1 MPLRP
6 RSSVELLDDGV
17 RLVRRDV
24 VPVVVAAALASV
36 PGSIGLAY
44 LTRDDLTGLGEIV
57 DPEVEAGGSDG
68 VEQWQAIGLQVAAGS
83 LSLLVVAAVVAHLT
97 ATRRADPTAPVS
109 WWPLARRAPTLLAAW
124 VLVHLVQL
132 LGVLTLGVITVAA
145 LVWFVPVTP
154 IVVIEGVGPVAALR
168 RAHALTRRRWWSVAG
183 HVLLVALLTVVLGTA
198 IATVPDELS
207 LAFLGEGAWIG
218 SAAGAVLAGIVTTS
232 VVAGATVALYLD
244 LCVRREGLDLAD
256 RLASAT
262 REIAA

>member
-109 WWPLARRAPTLLAAW
+109 
-124 VLVHLVQL
+124 
-132 LGVLTLGVITVAA
+132 
-145 LVWFVPVTP
+145 
-154 IVVIEGVGPVAALR
+154 
-168 RAHALTRRRWWSVAG
+168 
-183 HVLLVALLTVVLGTA
+183 
-198 IATVPDELS
+198 
-207 LAFLGEGAWIG
+207 
-218 SAAGAVLAGIVTTS
+218 
-232 VVAGATVALYLD
+232 
-244 LCVRREGLDLAD
+244 
-256 RLASAT
+256 
-262 REIAA
+262 